1 MINKIFLFLCIYL
14 CIFLFFIAKEVT
26 AREINAIIPEKD
38 MLKIQLT
45 EQFEYT
51 IIPQDDP
58 FKIKIEFK
66 NTKPGVLDKKTIFHE
81 GSVSEVSAQT
91 TGSDTYVNILLA
103 EPVKPEIKLE
113 GDALVLYF
121 PQKPQQKETG
131 EIRTGKIID
140 VLMDKIE
147 DGFEISIQGD
157 GEFPEPSVT
166 KVDDYINVSFQDVKF
181 EAQPSKD
188 IPVSVK
194 RQGNELILSFFFGKD
209 FDADTV

>member
-1 MINKIFLFLCIYL
+1 
-14 CIFLFFIAKEVT
+14 
-26 AREINAIIPEKD
+26 
-38 MLKIQLT
+38 
-45 EQFEYT
+45 
-51 IIPQDDP
+51 
-58 FKIKIEFK
+58 
-66 NTKPGVLDKKTIFHE
+66 
-81 GSVSEVSAQT
+81 VSAQT

-103 EPVKPEIKLE
+103 EPVKPEIKME

-121 PQKPQQKETG
+121 PQQPQQKETG

-209 FDADTV
+209 FDADTIYLGDEVILNLKKLKELNLVSPK